1 MAERFVELSGV
12 RISREKQ
19 MAIYGVCRNYK
30 RERRET
36 QETIRALCAEIGGR
50 EWGKALFNY
59 LTTGITAQ
67 GAMSRY
73 RIPERVLADMR
84 REFYRRWPL

>member
-1 MAERFVELSGV
+1 MAERFVKLGGI

-50 EWGKALFNY
+50 EWGRALFTY
-59 LTTGITAQ
+59 LTTEITAQ

>member
-1 MAERFVELSGV
+1 MAERFVELSGIK
-12 RISREKQ
+12 ISREKQ

-30 RERRET
+30 RERVET

-50 EWGKALFNY
+50 EWGRALFAY

-67 GAMSRY
+67 GAMGKY
-73 RIPERVLADMR
+73 RIPERVLTDMR